1 MKKLW
6 ETVKN
11 NSEITGYVIL
21 AVLIFCACFSPYFIW
36 VASIYALVFA
46 IYMRNEIKIIGLILF
61 VYCFYNLFSICD
73 LTFKV
78 NGQFLFLN
86 LGHALLNILEF
97 LVVVLYFQRVFKQEI
112 KINFKVF
119 IPLVLFFIYCSLPIN
134 QYHWYDLFY
143 LILIF

>member
-61 VYCFYNLFSICD
+61 VYYP
-73 LTFKV
+73 LTVLRF
-78 NGQFLFLN
+78 GC
-86 LGHALLNILEF
+86 
-97 LVVVLYFQRVFKQEI
+97 LV
-112 KINFKVF
+112 
-119 IPLVLFFIYCSLPIN
+119 C
-134 QYHWYDLFY
+134 YDSTRCNDCE
-143 LILIF
+143 

>member
-78 NGQFLFLN
+78 NGKFLFLN
-86 LGHALLNILEF
+86 L
-97 LVVVLYFQRVFKQEI
+97 Q
-112 KINFKVF
+112 
-119 IPLVLFFIYCSLPIN
+119 
-134 QYHWYDLFY
+134 
-143 LILIF
+143 